1 MLCSEEGREH
11 PSRLPYLPNLWP
23 AGSLVLHPPA
33 SPSHPHSVLIAESP
47 RALGVCLDTQAAS
60 ESCPAH
66 ASLPLSSPAGCQG
79 LEATGFGM
87 GISTTFMPWHF
98 LVSVGCQ
105 GFLGYAEA
113 AL

>member
-1 MLCSEEGREH
+1 MLQ
-11 PSRLPYLPNLWP
+11 PVLAALVLSRLLNP
-23 AGSLVLHPPA
+23 LVLW
-33 SPSHPHSVLIAESP
+33 
-47 RALGVCLDTQAAS
+47 VCLWTHRQHLS
-60 ESCPAH
+60 RVLH
-66 ASLPLSSPAGCQG
+66 MRLSSPTGCQG

-105 GFLGYAEA
+105 GFLGYAVA